1 MQMDNI
7 ALKTNQMSLNHID
20 SVEDMSGSET
30 SGGDGAAS
38 SGLRNDL
45 EDCSPA
51 RPCVVGVGHVAESH
65 RVCGRHVVGR
75 VGGATVSGET
85 NI

>member
-1 MQMDNI
+1 MSVCVEI
-7 ALKTNQMSLNHID
+7 IYFPSLNYID

-38 SGLRNDL
+38 SSLRHDL
-45 EDCSPA
+45 EDSSPA
-51 RPCVVGVGHVAESH
+51 RPCVVGVGHIAESH
-65 RVCGRHVVGR
+65 GVRGRHVVRR
-75 VGGATVSGET
+75 VGGAAVSGEA

>member
-1 MQMDNI
+1 MSVCVEI
-7 ALKTNQMSLNHID
+7 IYFPSLNHID

-30 SGGDGAAS
+30 SGGDGVAS
-38 SGLRNDL
+38 SGLRHDL

-65 RVCGRHVVGR
+65 RICGRHVVGR
-75 VGGATVSGET
+75 VGGAAVSGET